1 MIISHF
7 NQKFSFETNS
17 QQLKIRRQ
25 CEQISR
31 GIFRPSQ
38 LGPGAGSLQC
48 SADWGD
54 HQP

>member
-7 NQKFSFETNS
+7 NQKFSFETDS
-17 QQLKIRRQ
+17 QQLKIHRQ

-38 LGPGAGSLQC
+38 LGPEAGSL
-48 SADWGD
+48 
-54 HQP
+54 